1 MGRARVLEPNSLV
14 HFRPSHFRASSGR
27 FLSRR
32 NPFPMLNSSSLRHS
46 MSAFLAVGVI
56 SGATLLTGCGDPT
69 IASARAFDARFNAL
83 AEAAASA
90 NDAFSAEADA
100 TSLSTLKQLA
110 NEVSG
115 LNGATAG
122 QTEAAQTLAASLFR
136 KVASAEL
143 ARAIR
148 FEQDES
154 TARAL
159 AVALANGA
167 ASLDGIASSYDNV
180 DLSNTQAS
188 ATTLRDRSQ
197 QIAQI
202 ARSGVAAIAAPLAAL
217 ERQIQAMNA
226 NIAQLE
232 TESAVLLLKARQA
245 GPATGLPFVEES
257 ARLTAEASALK
268 VSMSGIV
275 AQFDATAPMAQF
287 AALSGETATSVNAA
301 AESELDQ
308 LNQLKGV
315 LSDQSKLARNLAN
328 QMRDRAVETTQRI
341 DAERAGP
348 LADAYAAATEALDKC
363 SGLARG
369 SAGDALQLEVHVERA
384 QLAMS
389 ALRGMTEQARV
400 YAVLAN
406 SGPLFGGEAK
416 YAASLDALKASATE
430 RLTAMREQITAGVDA
445 TQMLGEDAR
454 ATATKK
460 WFNDAKKNADALDVE
475 KLFTPPAPVEVAI
488 VAPVKRTLSPSS
500 GATASA
506 TTGFPTPEALAAAM
520 NAARLDPAADPMRC
534 FTASSAGGKAML
546 SVMGPMMKE
555 MIPLRK
561 AVAAK
566 FGPEALSAL
575 GDIGAGMGLPGV
587 TSGGTGD
594 VSVGDISGDTGT
606 LTSGTTSMPIVKT
619 ATGWFVDFNAT
630 LEASGADLA
639 QMEQM
644 APMMKA
650 GFAMV
655 MPMLKKAIA
664 SVTAKVESGEITDA
678 ADVGP
683 ALEEAM
689 SAGMPGMGRGRR
701 DSDEG

>member
-1 MGRARVLEPNSLV
+1 MGGAQVLEPNSLV
-14 HFRPSHFRASSGR
+14 HSQPSHFRASSGR

-46 MSAFLAVGVI
+46 MSAVLAVGVI

-400 YAVLAN
+400 YAILAN

-488 VAPVKRTLSPSS
+488 VAPVKRTLSASS

-506 TTGFPTPEALAAAM
+506 TAGFPTPEALAAAM

>member
-14 HFRPSHFRASSGR
+14 HSQPSRFRASSGR

-46 MSAFLAVGVI
+46 MSAVLAVGFI

>member
-1 MGRARVLEPNSLV
+1 
-14 HFRPSHFRASSGR
+14 
-27 FLSRR
+27 
-32 NPFPMLNSSSLRHS
+32 MLNSSSLRHS
-46 MSAFLAVGVI
+46 LSAVLAVGFI

>member
-14 HFRPSHFRASSGR
+14 HSQPSRFRASSGR

-46 MSAFLAVGVI
+46 MSAVLAVGFI

-689 SAGMPGMGRGRR
+689 SAGMPGGGRGRR
-701 DSDEG
+701 NSDEG

>member
-14 HFRPSHFRASSGR
+14 HSQPSHFRASSGR

-46 MSAFLAVGVI
+46 LSAVLAVGFI

-268 VSMSGIV
+268 VSMSDIV
-275 AQFDATAPMAQF
+275 AQFDATAPAAQL
-287 AALSGETATSVNAA
+287 AALSGETASSVNAA

-328 QMRDRAVETTQRI
+328 QLRDRAVETTQRI

-460 WFNDAKKNADALDVE
+460 WFNDAKKNADTLDVE

-575 GDIGAGMGLPGV
+575 GDIGAGMGMPGV

-689 SAGMPGMGRGRR
+689 SAGMPGGGRGRR
-701 DSDEG
+701 GSDEG

>member
-14 HFRPSHFRASSGR
+14 HSQPSHFRASSGR

-46 MSAFLAVGVI
+46 LSAVLAVGFI

-257 ARLTAEASALK
+257 ARLTAQASALK
-268 VSMSGIV
+268 VSMSDIV
-275 AQFDATAPMAQF
+275 AQFDATAPTAQL
-287 AALSGETATSVNAA
+287 AALSGETASSVNAA

-328 QMRDRAVETTQRI
+328 QLRDRAVETTQRI

-460 WFNDAKKNADALDVE
+460 WFNDAKKNADTLDVE

-575 GDIGAGMGLPGV
+575 GDIGAGMGMPGV

-630 LEASGADLA
+630 LEASGDLA
-639 QMEQM
+639 QLEHM
-644 APMMKA
+644 APMMQA

-689 SAGMPGMGRGRR
+689 SAGMPGGGRGRR
-701 DSDEG
+701 GSDEG

>member
-1 MGRARVLEPNSLV
+1 
-14 HFRPSHFRASSGR
+14 
-27 FLSRR
+27 
-32 NPFPMLNSSSLRHS
+32 

>member
-1 MGRARVLEPNSLV
+1 
-14 HFRPSHFRASSGR
+14 
-27 FLSRR
+27 
-32 NPFPMLNSSSLRHS
+32 MLNSSSLRHS
-46 MSAFLAVGVI
+46 LSAVLAVGFI

-689 SAGMPGMGRGRR
+689 SAGMPGGGRGRR
-701 DSDEG
+701 NSDEG

>member
-1 MGRARVLEPNSLV
+1 MGRTRVLEPNSLV
-14 HFRPSHFRASSGR
+14 HFRPSHFRAASGR
-27 FLSRR
+27 FLSRI
-32 NPFPMLNSSSLRHS
+32 NPFPMLNSPYLRHS
-46 MSAFLAVGVI
+46 LSALLALSVI
-56 SGATLLTGCGDPT
+56 SGATILTGCGDPT

-100 TSLSTLKQLA
+100 TSLSALKQLA

-115 LNGATAG
+115 LNGATTG
-122 QTEAAQTLAASLFR
+122 QTEAAQTLAASLYR

-167 ASLDGIASSYDNV
+167 ASLDGIAASYDDV
-180 DLSNTQAS
+180 DLSNTQAG
-188 ATTLRDRSQ
+188 ATTLRDRWQ

-202 ARSGVAAIAAPLAAL
+202 ARASAAAIAAPLGAL
-217 ERQIQAMNA
+217 ERQIEAMNA
-226 NIAQLE
+226 SIAQLE

-268 VSMSGIV
+268 VSMSGMV
-275 AQFDATAPMAQF
+275 AQFDAAAPMAQF
-287 AALSGETATSVNAA
+287 EALGGETASSVNAA
-301 AESELDQ
+301 AESEIDQ
-308 LNQLKGV
+308 LNHLKGV
-315 LSDQSKLARNLAN
+315 LSDQSKLARDLAN
-328 QMRDRAVETTQRI
+328 QLRDRAVETTQKI

-348 LADAYAAATEALDKC
+348 LTDAYAAATETLDKC

-389 ALRGMTEQARV
+389 ALRGMTEQARL

-430 RLTAMREQITAGVDA
+430 RLTALREQITAGVDA

-460 WFNDAKKNADALDVE
+460 WFEDAKKNADALDVE
-475 KLFTPPAPVEVAI
+475 KLFTPPAPVEVA
-488 VAPVKRTLSPSS
+488 VAAPVKRTPSASS
-500 GATASA
+500 GASASA
-506 TTGFPTPEALAAAM
+506 TSGFPTPAALAAAM

-566 FGPEALSAL
+566 FGPEALAAL
-575 GDIGAGMGLPGV
+575 GDIGAGMGMPGV
-587 TSGGTGD
+587 ASGGTGD
-594 VSVGDISGDTGT
+594 ISVGDVSGDTGT

-664 SVTAKVESGEITDA
+664 AVTAKVESGEITDA
-678 ADVGP
+678 AAVGT
-683 ALEEAM
+683 ALQEAM
-689 SAGMPGMGRGRR
+689 SAGMPGMGGGRR
-701 DSDEG
+701 DNDEG

>member
-1 MGRARVLEPNSLV
+1 
-14 HFRPSHFRASSGR
+14 
-27 FLSRR
+27 
-32 NPFPMLNSSSLRHS
+32 

-689 SAGMPGMGRGRR
+689 SAGMPGGGRGRR
-701 DSDEG
+701 GSDEG